1 MHSNALLV
9 RLQVTHWSS
18 LPVFGWKGDLSILG
32 KQAGNRSGPSG
43 LQRSIDMA
51 VIRLAAATYL
61 ERFAAILGA

>member
-1 MHSNALLV
+1 MYRNALIV
-9 RLQVTHWSS
+9 RLQVSHWSS
-18 LPVFGWKGDLSILG
+18 LPAFGWKGDLSILG
-32 KQAGNRSGPSG
+32 KQAGKRSGPSR